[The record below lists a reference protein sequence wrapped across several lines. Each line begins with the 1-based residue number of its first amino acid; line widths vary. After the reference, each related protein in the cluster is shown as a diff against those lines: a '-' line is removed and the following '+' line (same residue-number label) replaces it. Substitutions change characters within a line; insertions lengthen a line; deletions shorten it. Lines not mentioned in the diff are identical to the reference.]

1 MRKILV
7 CGSRDYEDYDKIEK
21 TVRDFLTKDTI
32 FIQGGAPGADT
43 LAGQIARNNGVHCAQ
58 VDALWNSFGRAAG
71 PLRNAAML
79 ALEPEIVFAFYTN
92 YAKSRGTK
100 NMVKQAKGK
109 GVRVVEIK

>member
-7 CGSRDYEDYDKIEK
+7 CGARDYEDYDKIEK

-43 LAGQIARNNGVHCAQ
+43 LAGQIARNNVVHCAQ
-58 VDALWNSFGRAAG
+58 VDAMWDKFGRAAG
-71 PLRNAAML
+71 QLRNAAML

-92 YAKSRGTK
+92 KLKSKGTA
-100 NMVKQAKGK
+100 NMVKQAKKAGI
-109 GVRVVEIK
+109 RVVENE